1 MATTPTFDASDVATL
16 AFDFT
21 ALVRQDGTGL
31 CSGKGTIP
39 EPSAQALARFDI
51 ISRTI
56 DAYLPSP
63 VAPAGQAQ
71 AVERTRVL
79 DAIAEVAGED
89 GPTREQLELLEAR
102 ALRTFFSW
110 LRQQL
115 ASPTEGTRW

>member
-1 MATTPTFDASDVATL
+1 MTIPTFDATALAAL

-21 ALVRQDGTGL
+21 ALPRQDGTGL

-39 EPSAQALARFDI
+39 EPTAAQLARFDI

-79 DAIAEVAGED
+79 DAIAEIAGPD
-89 GPTREQLELLEAR
+89 GPTREQLEELEPR

-115 ASPTEGTRW
+115 ASPTEGTKW